1 MEESFSDANLCE
13 IVILTFF
20 YFSIKISTMQ
30 MFLRKFCGAYDIF
43 WNLFQIMHLPSLD
56 KVYSNSLY
64 EFFTLLNM
72 TGNISWLYPQ
82 LSNSLEKYLSC
93 SCLLYVVKNFICLF
107 TFQPQVS
114 HDNHCLTFNIST
126 SYRCVFQKLTS
137 NETEEGTGDLEKQ
150 FTFKS
155 FARNNKKLDI
165 SERYASTGVKL
176 LKQETPV
183 QNIRI
188 GSYMCLL

>member
-30 MFLRKFCGAYDIF
+30 MFLRKFCSAYDIF

-114 HDNHCLTFNIST
+114 HDDHCLTFNIST
-126 SYRCVFQKLTS
+126 SYRCVFQKLK
-137 NETEEGTGDLEKQ
+137 NWIFLKDMQVLEK
-150 FTFKS
+150 S
-155 FARNNKKLDI
+155 F
-165 SERYASTGVKL
+165 
-176 LKQETPV
+176 
-183 QNIRI
+183 
-188 GSYMCLL
+188 